1 MAKKRNVWFW
11 GESNNKDSGYSE
23 QEVFDANNVKL
34 TEWDTVVAIKNI
46 SWKWVKIKRW
56 DKFKNIRFT
65 SNSQEIESWKLVLK
79 TEFFKKI

>member
-11 GESNNKDSGYSE
+11 WESKEDYSN

-34 TEWDTVVAIKNI
+34 APWDTIVAIKDL
-46 SWKWVKIKRW
+46 SGKWVKIKRW

-65 SNSQEIESWKLVLK
+65 ANPKEVESWKLVLK